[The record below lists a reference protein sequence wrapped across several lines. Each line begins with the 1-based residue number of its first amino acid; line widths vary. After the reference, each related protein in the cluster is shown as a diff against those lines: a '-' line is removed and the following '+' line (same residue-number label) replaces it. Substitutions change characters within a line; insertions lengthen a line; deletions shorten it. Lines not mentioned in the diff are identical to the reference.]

1 MLGTLHK
8 DMELIELRN
17 PTVAPVVNTERG
29 HIPESELMI
38 TSHWS
43 EDKTSL
49 VCAVEY
55 RLISEGKDSP
65 HVRRDAYVHLK
76 QGMGLGASLAKLG

>member
-17 PTVAPVVNTERG
+17 PSVAPVISTMKG
-29 HIPESELMI
+29 HIPADELVI
-38 TSHWS
+38 STHWS
-43 EDKTSL
+43 QDKTSI

-65 HVRRDAYVHLK
+65 HVRRDAYVYLRE
-76 QGMGLGASLAKLG
+76 GMGLGASLAKLG